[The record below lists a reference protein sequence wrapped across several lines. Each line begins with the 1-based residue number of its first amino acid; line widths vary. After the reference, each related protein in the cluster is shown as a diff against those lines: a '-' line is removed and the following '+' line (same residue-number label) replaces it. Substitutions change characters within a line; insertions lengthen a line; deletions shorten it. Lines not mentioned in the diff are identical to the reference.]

1 MENPQVEVVI
11 VQLGETQPK
20 RVFTKE
26 ETDAYKRRKFE
37 RYREANKLAVEEI
50 LKGSDD
56 KLFYGGEKVEL
67 YKFHYMIDQ
76 NAKEDTNGNKIV
88 FGDNVRMLDMVLSND
103 KFLFKMLERRLNKNK
118 KSGEEKYHCGYYK
131 NKREDSNIV
140 DWYIYASTKT
150 REEIQKDLKRQK
162 REEEIKKNNENQKNE
177 NINQKNEKKQNQN
190 QNQNKNQNQIQN
202 LNNNQKQNQNQ
213 KNKNQNEKKE
223 NNNQN
228 QKNGNKKNEKENRN
242 NNKKEI
248 KNMIIPSTTPSWA
261 SRVKATLNK

>member
-1 MENPQVEVVI
+1 MENPQVEVIV
-11 VQLGETQPK
+11 VQLGETQQK
-20 RVFTKE
+20 RVYTKE
-26 ETDAYKRRKFE
+26 ETDAYKKKKFE
-37 RYREANKLAVEEI
+37 RYRDANKLAVEEI

-56 KLFYGGEKVEL
+56 KLFYGGEKVDL

-88 FGDNVRMLDMVLSND
+88 FGDNVRMLDMILSRDN
-103 KFLFKMLERRLNKNK
+103 FLFKMLERRLNKNK

-131 NKREDSNIV
+131 KKREDSNIV

-150 REEIQKDLKRQK
+150 REELNKQR
-162 REEEIKKNNENQKNE
+162 REEEIKKNKENQIKKNNQNE
-177 NINQKNEKKQNQN
+177 NINNENKQN
-190 QNQNKNQNQIQN
+190 NKNQK
-202 LNNNQKQNQNQ
+202 NNENKQNETK
-213 KNKNQNEKKE
+213 KNETKKNENKQ

-228 QKNGNKKNEKENRN
+228 MD

-248 KNMIIPSTTPSWA
+248 KNMIIPSTTPTWA